1 MRQKLKRVEQ
11 DWGIECQTESVKD
24 EALEVDR
31 SQAGRTIWVVSKRF
45 EFI

>member
-11 DWGIECQTESVKD
+11 DWDIECQAEGVK

-31 SQAGRTIWVVSKRF
+31 SQSGRTIWVVSKRF

>member
-11 DWGIECQTESVKD
+11 DWGIEYQTEGGK

-31 SQAGRTIWVVSKRF
+31 SRTGRTIWVVSKRF